1 MEKSF
6 SPVLMKRLFQI
17 TKTEAHYIL
26 SSADEPK
33 EEIEILGRKCHL
45 NEWWSQIIQEM
56 SSPFSSGSNPI
67 TVFPWLDYFDLLQ
80 EKQIKRVE

>member
-26 SSADEPK
+26 SSADELK
-33 EEIEILGRKCHL
+33 ETYKEKNWDFGKRSKCHL

-67 TVFPWLDYFDLLQ
+67 TVFLD
-80 EKQIKRVE
+80 

>member
-33 EEIEILGRKCHL
+33 ETHK
-45 NEWWSQIIQEM
+45 
-56 SSPFSSGSNPI
+56 
-67 TVFPWLDYFDLLQ
+67 
-80 EKQIKRVE
+80 EKNWDFGKRSAI

>member
-26 SSADEPK
+26 SSADELIETHK
-33 EEIEILGRKCHL
+33 EESEILVR
-45 NEWWSQIIQEM
+45 EV
-56 SSPFSSGSNPI
+56 PF
-67 TVFPWLDYFDLLQ
+67 
-80 EKQIKRVE
+80 E

>member
-26 SSADEPK
+26 SSADELK
-33 EEIEILGRKCHL
+33 ETYTSETTFAQKRNLTPL
-45 NEWWSQIIQEM
+45 DNEFVCMGYPSA
-56 SSPFSSGSNPI
+56 P
-67 TVFPWLDYFDLLQ
+67 
-80 EKQIKRVE
+80 

>member
-26 SSADEPK
+26 SSADELK
-33 EEIEILGRKCHL
+33 ETYKEKIP
-45 NEWWSQIIQEM
+45 WMQ
-56 SSPFSSGSNPI
+56 GSKMKAQ
-67 TVFPWLDYFDLLQ
+67 VS
-80 EKQIKRVE
+80 R